1 MIADLAMQPE
11 LDSLA
16 QRQEDRA
23 GRGFDR
29 LGRRLAVPVGLG
41 LLALVALALVA
52 EARQLA
58 QSLGAFDPRL
68 LPPVLALSLLNYGL
82 RFGRWQIYLRVL
94 KVRLAWRTSLA
105 VFLVGFV
112 LSVTPGKVGELG
124 KAWLARELG
133 GGAARRTVAA
143 VLAERLT
150 DLLAMVLLVAGG
162 ALAWPGREWVAVGGL
177 ALSVMGLL
185 ILSWTSAA
193 GRLFGLLGRLPRLG
207 SRVGL
212 LAEVYDRLRTLFRPG
227 VLALA
232 VPLSV
237 LAWGAE
243 GLACGLVVRHY
254 ASDASWLSAVFNYSL
269 STLLGALSMLP
280 GGLLAAEGSLTALLG
295 LQGVATAAAASA
307 TLLIR
312 VATLWFAVAL
322 GLVALPLVLR
332 KLRR

>member
-1 MIADLAMQPE
+1 MIADLAMQPSA
-11 LDSLA
+11 DSLA

-23 GRGFDR
+23 GRAFHR

-41 LLALVALALVA
+41 LLALVVLALLA
-52 EARQLA
+52 DARQLA
-58 QSLGAFDPRL
+58 RHLGDFDRRL
-68 LPPVLALSLLNYGL
+68 VAPVLALALLNYVL
-82 RFGRWQIYLRVL
+82 RFGRWQIYLRL
-94 KVRLAWRTSLA
+94 LRVRLGWRASLG

-143 VLAERLT
+143 VLGERLA
-150 DLLAMVLLVAGG
+150 DLLAMVLLVAVG
-162 ALAWPGREWVAVGGL
+162 ALAWPGGEWLAAGGV
-177 ALSVMGLL
+177 ALSVLGLL
-185 ILSWTSAA
+185 VLSWSSAA

-212 LAEVYDRLRTLFRPG
+212 LAEVYDRLRTLLRPG

-232 VPLSV
+232 LPLSV

-243 GLACGLVVRHY
+243 GVAFGLVVRHY
-254 ASDASWLSAVFNYSL
+254 ASGTSWLSAVFNYSL

-295 LQGVATAAAASA
+295 LQGLETAAAASA

-312 VATLWFAVAL
+312 AATLWFAVAL
-322 GLVALPLVLR
+322 GLGALPFVLK
-332 KLRR
+332 KLRS